1 MGNYTSS
8 SSNTNNN
15 SSNSFD
21 ATKNDSIG
29 RNIAVIYHQDPL
41 NSIVDDDCVN
51 TKNLPTSSSASSTS
65 TPSLMYHSKQM
76 NQEEFE
82 MKNFH
87 TDNGTGSRSN
97 NKSDQLFDDNDMKLM
112 ILSSFDVFINHI
124 LQEKL
129 AKMDQSTS
137 SDGGKEMIKL
147 SKTHPHHFPYK
158 ESSTKSVFDN
168 LAQMLS
174 THLDDY
180 LASCKR
186 SGIVTAPAYKSFTE
200 NFDHHHH
207 HHHTVKNLKSKE
219 TSFQDGHLHLSS
231 AYSINELMN
240 NNNNNDDDLTTKANN
255 SLIEHHYDQTTRR
268 TSLVVNNSNSNH
280 NGGGKFN
287 NLSTQDS
294 IRINLPE
301 ILDQQD
307 EISILRLLI
316 KLLSG
321 KVRKLNDENRFL
333 LQQIGV
339 LNDINIELSTILQH
353 KFEK

>member
-1 MGNYTSS
+1 
-8 SSNTNNN
+8 
-15 SSNSFD
+15 
-21 ATKNDSIG
+21 
-29 RNIAVIYHQDPL
+29 
-41 NSIVDDDCVN
+41 
-51 TKNLPTSSSASSTS
+51 
-65 TPSLMYHSKQM
+65 
-76 NQEEFE
+76 
-82 MKNFH
+82 
-87 TDNGTGSRSN
+87 
-97 NKSDQLFDDNDMKLM
+97 
-112 ILSSFDVFINHI
+112 
-124 LQEKL
+124 
-129 AKMDQSTS
+129 
-137 SDGGKEMIKL
+137 
-147 SKTHPHHFPYK
+147 
-158 ESSTKSVFDN
+158 
-168 LAQMLS
+168 
-174 THLDDY
+174 
-180 LASCKR
+180 
-186 SGIVTAPAYKSFTE
+186 
-200 NFDHHHH
+200 
-207 HHHTVKNLKSKE
+207 
-219 TSFQDGHLHLSS
+219 
-231 AYSINELMN
+231 MN